1 LNRCIKNAT
10 AKATIHDLRDQRFN
24 KMDFFEQQDKAR
36 KKTKWLVIYF
46 VLAVAAMIAAIYIA
60 SLLIFSGVQA
70 HQHSYDETQAQFNL
84 WNAQLFLGVALG
96 TLTVVFIGSS
106 YKTASLAAGGSAVSE
121 MMGARLVSSNTTDP
135 DERKLLNVVEE
146 MAIASGVPVPQVY
159 VMDDEDGIN
168 AFAAGHK
175 PGDATITVTR
185 GCMKLLS
192 RDELQGV
199 IGHEFSHILNGDMR
213 LNLRLMGTI
222 FGILCLAIVGRILLQ
237 TARGGGRSRG
247 QNPLPILGLALLI
260 IGYIGVFF
268 GRLIQA
274 AVSRQREFLADASS
288 VQFTRNPGGITGAL
302 KKIGGLG
309 ENGSRLAHAHSEE
322 LSHMFFSNGISEA
335 FIGLL
340 ETHPPLPD
348 RIRAFDPNFDGKFP
362 EVRYDDFDESADKTS
377 KPKRAPMPNLF
388 GTVVGGAILA
398 SGDDAKPPVIKSHS
412 VLPNIGN
419 PAPLHLQYAEQLR
432 DSLPDQIRLSARE
445 PLDSAALIF
454 ALILSVN
461 ENERAGQIA
470 EIAKRFSPSVS
481 EKTAALF
488 PDVSAAAKHARLPMV
503 NLALGALKQLAPA
516 DFQKFSQTLQWL
528 IQSDGKIELFEFVV
542 QKIVLRHLDSQFN
555 GPQKNII
562 QFYTIKPLV
571 PDCAVILS
579 ALADIGSNDA
589 TEVAKAFET
598 GAPYLRAPGDSDL
611 QLLPKENCG
620 VNEIDAALNRLAQ
633 AVSVIKKNLIEAC
646 VHTVGEDGVI
656 VESEAELLRAIS
668 DTLDCPMP
676 PFLPTE

>member
-1 LNRCIKNAT
+1 
-10 AKATIHDLRDQRFN
+10 
-24 KMDFFEQQDKAR
+24 MDFFAQQEKTR

-46 VLAVAAMIAAIYIA
+46 ILAVVAMIAAIYIA
-60 SLLIFSGVQA
+60 AVVIFSGVQL
-70 HQHSYDETQAQFNL
+70 HQHRGNYYNDGSAPQISL
-84 WNAQLFLGVALG
+84 WDPQIFLGVALG
-96 TLTVVFIGSS
+96 TIAVILIGSS
-106 YKTASLAAGGSAVSE
+106 YKTIALAAGGSAVSE
-121 MMGARLVSSNTTDP
+121 MMGARLVSANSTDT

-175 PGDATITVTR
+175 PGDATVTVTR

-222 FGILCLAIVGRILLQ
+222 FGILCLAIIGRILLQ

-288 VQFTRNPGGITGAL
+288 VQFTRNPNGITGAL

-348 RIRAFDPNFDGKFP
+348 RIRVFDPNFDGKFP
-362 EVRYDDFDESADKTS
+362 YVRYDGLDQPPEEIS
-377 KPKRAPMPNLF
+377 KPKRAPLPNLF

-398 SGDDAKPPVIKSHS
+398 SGDDDEKPPVIRSRS
-412 VLPNIGN
+412 ILPNIGN
-419 PAPLHLQYAEQLR
+419 PTPLHLEYAVKVR
-432 DSLPDQIRLSARE
+432 DALPENVKTAARE
-445 PLDSAALIF
+445 PLDAGALLY
-454 ALILSVN
+454 ALLLSDD
-461 ENERAGQIA
+461 EKLRATQIA
-470 EIAKRFSPSVS
+470 EIGKRFLQSVS
-481 EKTAALF
+481 DKTAALF
-488 PDVSAAAKHARLPMV
+488 PEVSKIAANVHLPII
-503 NLALGALKQLAPA
+503 NLALGGLRQLSAEQ
-516 DFQKFSQTLQWL
+516 FRNFSQTLQWL
-528 IQSDGKIELFEFVV
+528 IESDGKIELFEFVL
-542 QKIVLRHLDSQFN
+542 QKIVLRNLDSQFN
-555 GPQKNII
+555 GPQKSVV
-562 QFYTIKPLV
+562 QFYSIKPLV
-571 PDCAVILS
+571 PDCAIVLS
-579 ALADIGSNDA
+579 ALANVGSDDA
-589 TEVAKAFET
+589 AEIEKAFET
-598 GAPYLRAPGDSDL
+598 GAPYLRAPDDADL
-611 QLLPKENCG
+611 NLLPKENCG

-633 AVSVIKKNLIEAC
+633 AVPIIKKNLIEAC
-646 VHTVGEDGVI
+646 VHVVGADGVI

-676 PFLPTE
+676 PLIQTSD

>member
-1 LNRCIKNAT
+1 
-10 AKATIHDLRDQRFN
+10 
-24 KMDFFEQQDKAR
+24 MDFFAQQEKTR

-46 VLAVAAMIAAIYIA
+46 ILAVAAMIAAIYVV

-84 WNAQLFLGVALG
+84 WNTQIFLGVALG
-96 TLTVVFIGSS
+96 TIAVILIGSS
-106 YKTASLAAGGSAVSE
+106 YKTMALAAGGSAVSE
-121 MMGARLVSSNTTDP
+121 MMGARLISSNTIDP

-146 MAIASGVPVPQVY
+146 MSIASGIPMPQVY
-159 VMDDEDGIN
+159 VMDDENGIN

-175 PGDATITVTR
+175 PGDATVTVTR
-185 GCMKLLS
+185 GCMKILS

-222 FGILCLAIVGRILLQ
+222 FGILCLAIIGRILLQ
-237 TARGGGRSRG
+237 TARGGGRGRG

-288 VQFTRNPGGITGAL
+288 VQFTRNPNGITGAL

-348 RIRAFDPNFDGKFP
+348 RIRVFDPNFDGKFP
-362 EVRYDDFDESADKTS
+362 YVRYDGLDQSPEEIS
-377 KPKRAPMPNLF
+377 KPKRPPLPNLF

-398 SGDDAKPPVIKSHS
+398 SGDDEKPPVIKSRS

-419 PAPLHLQYAEQLR
+419 PTPLHLEYAVKLR
-432 DSLPDQIRLSARE
+432 DALPETVKVAARE
-445 PLDSAALIF
+445 PLDATALIY
-454 ALILSVN
+454 AILLSCDDNLRV
-461 ENERAGQIA
+461 QQLA
-470 EIAKRFSPSVS
+470 EISKRISQPVVD
-481 EKTAALF
+481 KTAALF
-488 PDVSAAAKHARLPMV
+488 PDVSKIAAHVHLPII
-503 NLALGALKQLAPA
+503 NLALGALKQLSAG
-516 DFQKFSQTLQWL
+516 DYQKFSQTMLWL
-528 IQSDGKIELFEFVV
+528 IQSDGKVELFEFVL
-542 QKIVLRHLDSQFN
+542 QKIVLRNLDSQFN
-555 GPQKNII
+555 GPHKSVV
-562 QFYTIKPLV
+562 QFYSIKPLV
-571 PDCAVILS
+571 PDCAVVLS
-579 ALADIGSNDA
+579 ALANVGSNA
-589 TEVAKAFET
+589 AAEIEKAFDE
-598 GAPYLRAPGDSDL
+598 GAPYLRPPDGADL
-611 QLLPKENCG
+611 NLLPKENCG
-620 VNEIDAALNRLAQ
+620 VNQLDAALNRLAQ
-633 AVSVIKKNLIEAC
+633 AVPVIKKNLIEAC
-646 VHTVGEDGVI
+646 VHVVGADGVI
-656 VESEAELLRAIS
+656 VESEAELLRAFS

-676 PFLPTE
+676 PFMPSE

>member
-1 LNRCIKNAT
+1 
-10 AKATIHDLRDQRFN
+10 
-24 KMDFFEQQDKAR
+24 MDFFERQDKAR
-36 KKTKWLVIYF
+36 KKTKWLLIYF
-46 VLAVAAMIAAIYIA
+46 ILAVAAMIAAIYIV

-84 WNAQLFLGVALG
+84 WNPQIFLAVALG
-96 TLTVVFIGSS
+96 TLAVVFIGSS
-106 YKTASLAAGGSAVSE
+106 YKTMALAAGGSVVSE
-121 MMGARLVSSNTTDP
+121 MMGARLVNSNTTDP

-159 VMDDEDGIN
+159 VMDEEDGIN

-175 PGDATITVTR
+175 PGDATVTVTR
-185 GCMKLLS
+185 GCMKILS

-222 FGILCLAIVGRILLQ
+222 FGILCLAIIGRVLMQ
-237 TARGGGRSRG
+237 TWRGGRRG
-247 QNPLPILGLALLI
+247 EQNYFQILGIALLL

-309 ENGSRLAHAHSEE
+309 ETGSRLSHAHSEE
-322 LSHMFFSNGISEA
+322 LSHMFFGNGVSEP

-340 ETHPPLPD
+340 ETHPPLTD

-362 EVRYDDFDESADKTS
+362 EVRYDDFDEPPDKIS

-388 GTVVGGAILA
+388 GGVLGGTILA
-398 SGDDAKPPVIKSHS
+398 SGDDAQPPVIKSHR

-419 PAPLHLQYAEQLR
+419 PTPLHLKYAEDLHAA
-432 DSLPDQIRLSARE
+432 LPENVKAAARE
-445 PLDSAALIF
+445 PLDSAALIY
-454 ALILSVN
+454 ALLLSAD
-461 ENERAGQIA
+461 ERERTNQIA
-470 EIAKRFSPSVS
+470 EIGNRFSPPVS
-481 EKTAALF
+481 EKSAALF
-488 PDVSAAAKHARLPMV
+488 PDVSKAAAHVHLPII
-503 NLALGALKQLAPA
+503 NLALGGLRQLGA
-516 DFQKFSQTLQWL
+516 DDYQKFSRTLQWL
-528 IQSDGKIELFEFVV
+528 IESDGKVELFEFVL

-555 GPQKNII
+555 GPQKSAV
-562 QFYTIKPLV
+562 QFYSIKPLV
-571 PDCAVILS
+571 PDCAVVLS
-579 ALADIGSNDA
+579 ALANVSSDNAAEIS
-589 TEVAKAFET
+589 KAFEA
-598 GAPYLRAPGDSDL
+598 GAPYLRAPNDADL
-611 QLLPKENCG
+611 NLVPKENCG
-620 VNEIDAALNRLAQ
+620 VKEIDAALNRLAQ
-633 AVSVIKKNLIEAC
+633 AVPQIKKNLIEAC
-646 VHTVGEDGVI
+646 VHIVGADGVI
-656 VESEAELLRAIS
+656 QETEAELLRAIS

-676 PFLPTE
+676 PFVETN

>member
-1 LNRCIKNAT
+1 
-10 AKATIHDLRDQRFN
+10 
-24 KMDFFEQQDKAR
+24 MDFFAQQEKTR

-46 VLAVAAMIAAIYIA
+46 ILAVAAMIVAIYIA
-60 SLLIFSGVQA
+60 SLLIFSGVQL
-70 HQHSYDETQAQFNL
+70 HQHRFNGEQPQFDL
-84 WNAQLFLGVALG
+84 WNPQIFLAVALG
-96 TLTVVFIGSS
+96 TLAIVFIGSS
-106 YKTASLAAGGSAVSE
+106 YKTASLSAGGSAVSE
-121 MMGARLVSSNTTDP
+121 MMGARLVSANSTDP

-175 PGDATITVTR
+175 PGDATVTVTR

-222 FGILCLAIVGRILLQ
+222 FGILCLAIIGRILLQ

-288 VQFTRNPGGITGAL
+288 VQFTRNPNGITGAL

-322 LSHMFFSNGISEA
+322 LSHMFFSNGVSEP

-348 RIRAFDPNFDGKFP
+348 RIRVFDPNFDGKFP
-362 EVRYDDFDESADKTS
+362 SVRYDGSDRPAGEIS
-377 KPKRAPMPNLF
+377 KPKRPPMPNIF
-388 GTVVGGAILA
+388 GGVLGGTILA
-398 SGDDAKPPVIKSHS
+398 SGGMDEPPAIRSRQVM
-412 VLPNIGN
+412 PNIGK
-419 PAPLHLQYAEQLR
+419 PTPLHLEYAVKLR
-432 DSLPDQIRLSARE
+432 DALPENVKVAARE
-445 PLDSAALIF
+445 PLDAGALIY
-454 ALILSVN
+454 AMLLSNN
-461 ENERAGQIA
+461 EKMRSTQLA
-470 EIAKRFSPSVS
+470 EIGKRSSQSVS
-481 EKTAALF
+481 DKTAALF
-488 PDVSAAAKHARLPMV
+488 PDVSKIAAHVHLPII
-503 NLALGALKQLAPA
+503 NLALGGLRQLSAEQ
-516 DFQKFSQTLQWL
+516 FQNFSQTLQWL
-528 IQSDGKIELFEFVV
+528 IESDGKVELFEFVL
-542 QKIVLRHLDSQFN
+542 QKIVLRNLDSQFN
-555 GPQKNII
+555 GPQKSVI
-562 QFYTIKPLV
+562 QYYTIKPLV
-571 PDCAVILS
+571 PDCAVVLS
-579 ALADIGSNDA
+579 ALANVGSDDA
-589 TEVAKAFET
+589 AEIEKAFET
-598 GAPYLRAPGDSDL
+598 GTPYLRAPDDVDL
-611 QLLPKENCG
+611 NLLPKENCG

-633 AVSVIKKNLIEAC
+633 AVPTIKKNLIEAC
-646 VHTVGEDGVI
+646 VHVVGADGVI

-676 PFLPTE
+676 PFMPSE

>member
-1 LNRCIKNAT
+1 
-10 AKATIHDLRDQRFN
+10 
-24 KMDFFEQQDKAR
+24 MDFFAQQEKTR

-46 VLAVAAMIAAIYIA
+46 ILAVAAMIAAIYIA
-60 SLLIFSGVQA
+60 AVVIFSGVQL
-70 HQHSYDETQAQFNL
+70 HQHRGNYYNDGSAPQISL
-84 WNAQLFLGVALG
+84 WDPQIFLGVALG
-96 TLTVVFIGSS
+96 TIAVILIGSS
-106 YKTASLAAGGSAVSE
+106 YKTMALAAGGSAVSE
-121 MMGARLVSSNTTDP
+121 MMGARLVSVNSTDP

-175 PGDATITVTR
+175 PGDATVTVTR
-185 GCMKLLS
+185 GCMKILS

-222 FGILCLAIVGRILLQ
+222 FGILCLAVIGRILLQ

-309 ENGSRLAHAHSEE
+309 ETGSRLSHAHSEE
-322 LSHMFFSNGISEA
+322 LSHMFFGNGVSEP

-348 RIRAFDPNFDGKFP
+348 RIRVFDPNFDGKFP
-362 EVRYDDFDESADKTS
+362 YVRYDGLDQPPEQIS
-377 KPKRAPMPNLF
+377 KPKHAPLPNLF
-388 GTVVGGAILA
+388 GMVVGGAILA
-398 SGDDAKPPVIKSHS
+398 SGDDEKPPVIRSRS

-419 PAPLHLQYAEQLR
+419 PTPLHLEYAVKLR
-432 DSLPDQIRLSARE
+432 DALPETVKAAARE
-445 PLDSAALIF
+445 PLDAAALIY
-454 ALILSVN
+454 ALLLSDDEKMRVP
-461 ENERAGQIA
+461 QIA
-470 EIAKRFSPSVS
+470 EIGKRTSQSVS
-481 EKTAALF
+481 DKTAALF
-488 PDVSAAAKHARLPMV
+488 PDVSKIAAHVHLPII
-503 NLALGALKQLAPA
+503 NLALGGLRQLSAEQ
-516 DFQKFSQTLQWL
+516 FQNFSQTLQWL
-528 IQSDGKIELFEFVV
+528 IESDGKVELFEFVL
-542 QKIVLRHLDSQFN
+542 QKIVLRNLDSQFN
-555 GPQKNII
+555 GPQKSVV

-571 PDCAVILS
+571 PDCAVLLS
-579 ALADIGSNDA
+579 ALANIGSDNA
-589 TEVAKAFET
+589 TEISKAFEA
-598 GAPYLRAPGDSDL
+598 GAPYLRAPDDADFN
-611 QLLPKENCG
+611 LLPKENCG

-633 AVSVIKKNLIEAC
+633 AVPIIKKNLIEAC
-646 VHTVGEDGVI
+646 IHVGGADGVI
-656 VESEAELLRAIS
+656 VESEAELLRAIA

-676 PFLPTE
+676 PFVTMT

>member
-1 LNRCIKNAT
+1 
-10 AKATIHDLRDQRFN
+10 
-24 KMDFFEQQDKAR
+24 MDFFERQDKAR

-46 VLAVAAMIAAIYIA
+46 ILAVAAMIAAIYVV

-84 WNAQLFLGVALG
+84 WDPQIFLGVALG
-96 TLTVVFIGSS
+96 TIAVILIGST
-106 YKTASLAAGGSAVSE
+106 YKTMSLAAGGSAVSE
-121 MMGARLVSSNTTDP
+121 MMGGRLISTNTTDP

-146 MAIASGVPVPQVY
+146 MAIASGISMPQVY
-159 VMDDEDGIN
+159 VMDEENGIN

-175 PGDATITVTR
+175 PGDATVTVTR
-185 GCMKLLS
+185 GCMKILS

-222 FGILCLAIVGRILLQ
+222 FGILCLAVIGRVLLY
-237 TARGGGRSRG
+237 TARGGGRGRG

-288 VQFTRNPGGITGAL
+288 VQFTRNPNGITGAL

-309 ENGSRLAHAHSEE
+309 DNGSRLAHAHSEE

-348 RIRAFDPNFDGKFP
+348 RIRVFDPNFDGKFP
-362 EVRYDDFDESADKTS
+362 EVRYDDFDEAADKTS
-377 KPKRAPMPNLF
+377 KPKRTPLPNLF

-398 SGDDAKPPVIKSHS
+398 SGNDGERQPIIKSRH
-412 VLPNIGN
+412 VLPAIGN
-419 PAPLHLQYAEQLR
+419 PTPLHLEYAVKLR
-432 DSLPDQIRLSARE
+432 DALPDQIKMAARE
-445 PLDSAALIF
+445 PLDAVALIYS
-454 ALILSVN
+454 LLLSDD
-461 ENERAGQIA
+461 EKMRATQIA
-470 EIAKRFSPSVS
+470 EIAKRSSQSVS
-481 EKTAALF
+481 DKTAALF
-488 PDVSAAAKHARLPMV
+488 PDVSKIAAHVHLPIV
-503 NLALGALKQLAPA
+503 NLALGGLRQLSAEQ
-516 DFQKFSQTLQWL
+516 FQSFSQTLQWL
-528 IQSDGKIELFEFVV
+528 IESDGKIELFEFVL
-542 QKIVLRHLDSQFN
+542 QKIVLRNLDSQFN
-555 GPQKNII
+555 GPQKNVI

-571 PDCAVILS
+571 PDCAVLLS
-579 ALADIGSNDA
+579 ALANIGSDDA
-589 TEVAKAFET
+589 GEISKAFET
-598 GAPYLRAPGDSDL
+598 GAPYLRAPDDADL
-611 QLLPKENCG
+611 NLLPKENCG
-620 VNEIDAALNRLAQ
+620 VNQIDAALNRLAQ
-633 AVSVIKKNLIEAC
+633 AVPVIKRNLIEAC
-646 VHTVGEDGVI
+646 VHTVGADGVI
-656 VESEAELLRAIS
+656 QESEAELLRAIS

-676 PFLPTE
+676 PFVGTVEK

>member
-1 LNRCIKNAT
+1 
-10 AKATIHDLRDQRFN
+10 
-24 KMDFFEQQDKAR
+24 MDFFARQDQAK
-36 KKTKWLVIYF
+36 KKTKWLLLYF
-46 VLAVAAMIAAIYIA
+46 ILAVATMIIATYVAAIV
-60 SLLIFSGVQA
+60 IFSGVQMQ
-70 HQHSYDETQAQFNL
+70 HQRFHEAPQQFEL
-84 WNAQLFLGVALG
+84 WNPQIFLAVALG
-96 TLTVVFIGSS
+96 TVAIILIGSS
-106 YKTASLAAGGSAVSE
+106 YKTMALAAGGSAVSE

-175 PGDATITVTR
+175 PGDATVTVTR

-222 FGILCLAIVGRILLQ
+222 FGILCLAIIGRILLQ

-288 VQFTRNPGGITGAL
+288 VQFTRNPNGITGAL

-309 ENGSRLAHAHSEE
+309 ETGSRLSHAHSEE

-340 ETHPPLPD
+340 ETHPPLAD

-362 EVRYDDFDESADKTS
+362 EVRYDESDETPAEIS
-377 KPKRAPMPNLF
+377 KPRRAPLPNLF

-398 SGDDAKPPVIKSHS
+398 SGDDDDKKPPI
-412 VLPNIGN
+412 
-419 PAPLHLQYAEQLR
+419 
-432 DSLPDQIRLSARE
+432 IR
-445 PLDSAALIF
+445 
-454 ALILSVN
+454 
-461 ENERAGQIA
+461 
-470 EIAKRFSPSVS
+470 
-481 EKTAALF
+481 
-488 PDVSAAAKHARLPMV
+488 
-503 NLALGALKQLAPA
+503 
-516 DFQKFSQTLQWL
+516 
-528 IQSDGKIELFEFVV
+528 
-542 QKIVLRHLDSQFN
+542 
-555 GPQKNII
+555 
-562 QFYTIKPLV
+562 
-571 PDCAVILS
+571 
-579 ALADIGSNDA
+579 
-589 TEVAKAFET
+589 
-598 GAPYLRAPGDSDL
+598 
-611 QLLPKENCG
+611 
-620 VNEIDAALNRLAQ
+620 
-633 AVSVIKKNLIEAC
+633 
-646 VHTVGEDGVI
+646 
-656 VESEAELLRAIS
+656 
-668 DTLDCPMP
+668 
-676 PFLPTE
+676 